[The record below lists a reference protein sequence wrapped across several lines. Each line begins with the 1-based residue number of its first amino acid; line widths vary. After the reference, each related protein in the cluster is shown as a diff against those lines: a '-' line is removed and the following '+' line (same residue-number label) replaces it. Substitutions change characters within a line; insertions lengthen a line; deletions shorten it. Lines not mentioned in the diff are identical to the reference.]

1 VGKLRTAIIIIGL
14 ILGFVI
20 FGTYYRKSHTIVSPE
35 IRRLYAD
42 DIDIIAESWL
52 QKNDE
57 KKGVFLRK
65 VFGARKSV
73 KYYLFLNN
81 IQMRGLNIKPDT
93 YNGIRI
99 QVDANENI
107 SGKSEVF
114 IIKPTNKQLKYI
126 ILNDSKFD
134 VSSILEIN

>member
-1 VGKLRTAIIIIGL
+1 VGRLRTVIIIISL
-14 ILGFVI
+14 ILGFAV
-20 FGTYYRKSHTIVSPE
+20 FGTYYRKAHTIVSPE

-42 DIDIIAESWL
+42 DIDIIAENWL
-52 QKNDE
+52 QKNDD

-65 VFGARKSV
+65 VFGAEKSV

-114 IIKPTNKQLKYI
+114 IIKPTNKELKYI

-134 VSSILEIN
+134 VSSIVEIN